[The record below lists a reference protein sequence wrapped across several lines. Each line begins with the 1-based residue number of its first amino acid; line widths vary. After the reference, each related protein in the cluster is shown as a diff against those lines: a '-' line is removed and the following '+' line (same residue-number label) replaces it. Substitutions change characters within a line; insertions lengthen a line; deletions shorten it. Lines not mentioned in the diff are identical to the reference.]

1 MTGLLIATLVAVSV
15 WALIVIG
22 LVISG
27 RRLAARE
34 FVTFL
39 PNLAALFYGLTR
51 DPRVPRSTKALLG
64 FGIAWFASPIDL
76 IPEFIPVVG
85 PLDDAVVAVLILRH
99 VLRSVGREVLAE
111 HWSGDSAVLDRM
123 VRIARRS
130 GEGSTDHSH

>member
-1 MTGLLIATLVAVSV
+1 MPGLLIAALVAVGV

-27 RRLAARE
+27 RRLTARE

-39 PNLAALFYGLTR
+39 PNLAALFYGLAR
-51 DPRVPRSTKALLG
+51 DPRVPRSSKVLLG
-64 FGIAWFASPIDL
+64 FGIAWFGSPIDL

-85 PLDDAVVAVLILRH
+85 PLDDAIVALLILRH
-99 VLRSVGREVLAE
+99 VLGSVGREVIAE

-123 VRIARRS
+123 VRMTRRS
-130 GEGSTDHSH
+130 D